1 MAQSWTQADL
11 DRLET
16 LVAGLLGRT
25 LTTQDLPHVRYALAE
40 QRALLEHCYRLLGQQ
55 EDLVQAL
62 TTENDALRQVVLDQ
76 DDEPWDAPDDRP
88 W

>member
-25 LTTQDLPHVRYALAE
+25 LTTQDLAPRPVCPGRATGTAG
-40 QRALLEHCYRLLGQQ
+40 ALLP
-55 EDLVQAL
+55 A
-62 TTENDALRQVVLDQ
+62 
-76 DDEPWDAPDDRP
+76 PWATGGPGAGADRRE
-88 W
+88 